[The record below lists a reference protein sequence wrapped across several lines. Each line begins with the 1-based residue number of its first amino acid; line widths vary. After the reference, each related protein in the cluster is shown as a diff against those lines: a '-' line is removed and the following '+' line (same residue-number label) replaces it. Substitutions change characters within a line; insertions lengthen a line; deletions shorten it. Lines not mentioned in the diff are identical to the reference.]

1 LITTA
6 TSWALC
12 AIEIETGIGI
22 VRRRKKMGFRNEI
35 EIQRE
40 KSVGGWMAE
49 RKKDKNQPINQ
60 TRNKQII
67 RENANHYSDTKPD

>member
-1 LITTA
+1 
-6 TSWALC
+6 
-12 AIEIETGIGI
+12 
-22 VRRRKKMGFRNEI
+22 MGFRNEI